1 MHPHVSTMVA
11 VIVTYTYTH
20 TKDFQVV
27 LVMGKWH
34 DNEEREGDTVASSGM
49 MMRRKR
55 AAKTC
60 FPAAVCVV
68 CV

>member
-1 MHPHVSTMVA
+1 MMLA

-34 DNEEREGDTVASSGM
+34 DHEERESDTVASSGM
-49 MMRRKR
+49 MMRIKR
-55 AAKTC
+55 AAKTY

>member
-1 MHPHVSTMVA
+1 MVA
-11 VIVTYTYTH
+11 VIVTYTYTR

-27 LVMGKWH
+27 LVMGIWY
-34 DNEEREGDTVASSGM
+34 DDEERESDTVASSGM